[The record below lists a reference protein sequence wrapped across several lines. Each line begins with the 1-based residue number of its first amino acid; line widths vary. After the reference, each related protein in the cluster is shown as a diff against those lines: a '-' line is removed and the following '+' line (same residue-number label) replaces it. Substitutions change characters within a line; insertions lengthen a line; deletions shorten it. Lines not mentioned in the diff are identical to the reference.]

1 MASAFPCLASVWRR
15 RDANHPL
22 ADALLAR
29 WRGCCPPAPKIV
41 PARGREGSCAVLPAC
56 PLPRGKNR
64 RGIEIRRKIGT
75 RNREPERK
83 GIWADEASHRRI
95 LGRRQ
100 LYASASLPSSRR
112 RIRIP
117 PAALRLHLPP
127 IQPPARQIRPSLHV
141 LLRLCASACLSLSLS
156 VCPLPGLLFMLC
168 LHIKQSTG
176 LLLHFDLSI
185 SCSAL
190 ALCLL
195 AGSN

>member
-29 WRGCCPPAPKIV
+29 WRGCCLPAPKIV

-141 LLRLCASACLSLSLS
+141 LLRLCASACLPLSLS
-156 VCPLPGLLFMLC
+156 RSVPCLASSLC
-168 LHIKQSTG
+168 CACI
-176 LLLHFDLSI
+176 
-185 SCSAL
+185 
-190 ALCLL
+190 
-195 AGSN
+195 